1 MNKALQSK
9 GLGILTVVVSLVVF
23 PAPNQA
29 QPTADQNQNA
39 ALMATAKMMEGQRT
53 YYSKN
58 GQWQNDVST
67 VQNVFGAVLPPT
79 FDYAIRTTTEA
90 AYSYVIPASSPMV
103 NQLSSYV
110 GAALVVPNSGG
121 KIITIICKNNQTGQ
135 IRPSD
140 PRIIRGADPSQ
151 PPLSLACGDNSVEI
165 PASVYSEK

>member
-1 MNKALQSK
+1 M
-9 GLGILTVVVSLVVF
+9 
-23 PAPNQA
+23 
-29 QPTADQNQNA
+29 DEQNQNA

-53 YYSKN
+53 YFSKN
-58 GQWQNDVST
+58 GQWQNDVSR
-67 VQNVFGAVLPPT
+67 VQSDFGAVLPPT

-103 NQLSSYV
+103 NQLSAYV

-151 PPLSLACGDNSVEI
+151 PPFSLVCGDNSVEI